1 MHRNE
6 TLTPHINGSTIAC
19 RYNQIIQLKIFRLQ
33 KYWSNHLEGFR
44 HLTIRIFKIVEDTFP
59 MAFHGSAQLGYKT
72 WLMDGRFANA
82 CFQRKK
88 AIFTSLSK
96 SRFFSWVTC
105 SVKIP
110 GAENSLA
117 IIRIIYAQISWL
129 CHVNPIVNR
138 VYFHI
143 EHFYEV
149 SKNIYFETRILF
161 ENVIISFVRN
171 FQKKNTRFDR
181 SVFPVGYYYRSQIK
195 K

>member
-44 HLTIRIFKIVEDTFP
+44 HLTMRIFKIVEDTFP

-105 SVKIP
+105 SGKFLGRKTRSRSFASFMRKSRDCVLWILLWIVSIFISNIFMGFRKIFILKR
-110 GAENSLA
+110 E
-117 IIRIIYAQISWL
+117 
-129 CHVNPIVNR
+129 
-138 VYFHI
+138 
-143 EHFYEV
+143 FYL
-149 SKNIYFETRILF
+149 KMW
-161 ENVIISFVRN
+161 
-171 FQKKNTRFDR
+171 
-181 SVFPVGYYYRSQIK
+181 
-195 K
+195 